1 MDQIINQSIY
11 INELIK
17 KSPEYE
23 WYKKAS
29 ERLHEHVDLY
39 NQLKEY
45 RRRNYEL
52 QNLAGMNPY
61 DEVVA
66 LVREYDV
73 LLHNSVVSDFL
84 KAEEHICSILKTVYN
99 RIAEGLEF
107 DYLDE

>member
-1 MDQIINQSIY
+1 MDDITNQSIY

-23 WYKKAS
+23 WYIRANKK
-29 ERLHEHVDLY
+29 LHEHVDLY

-45 RRRNYEL
+45 RRRNHEL
-52 QNLAGMNPY
+52 QNLAGINPY

-66 LVREYDV
+66 LAKEYDV

-84 KAEEHICSILKTVYN
+84 KAEEHICSILGTVYN
-99 RIAEGLEF
+99 QIAEGLEF
-107 DYLDE
+107 DYFDE

>member
-1 MDQIINQSIY
+1 MDEIINQSIH
-11 INELIK
+11 INELINT
-17 KSPEYE
+17 SPEYE
-23 WYKKAS
+23 WYIRANKKL
-29 ERLHEHVDLY
+29 REHIDLY

-52 QNLAGMNPY
+52 QNLVGMNPY

-66 LVREYDV
+66 LLKEYDV

-84 KAEEHICSILKTVYN
+84 RAEERICSILGTVYN
-99 RIAEGLEF
+99 QIAEGLEF